1 MDAKKIFTGSLTGK
15 MGLNKGR
22 KYYMKK
28 SNFDTDLSN
37 ESIIKSLIKKR
48 LREIGKTKIFESSSD
63 EDRHGSDIKV
73 SSVEI
78 FHDTNI
84 YHIDLKSATNY
95 RKVVGNSSI
104 PTFAFE
110 LQFLNEKKE
119 VKDGWLYGDQ
129 YSLTD
134 YYLLSWVW
142 VETEEKTK
150 PWIELKESDIA
161 EIEYLIVPK
170 KAITDYLKKYEM
182 KKENYKNKINDFKKQ
197 IIEYY
202 HGKKEYAVCLK
213 MKNGKYKSAEL
224 SLSNP
229 KKYKNCVY
237 KTVHL
242 PKLFYSVNLPE
253 KPINVVIEK
262 TVLKDLG
269 IYSERFSIKND

>member
-1 MDAKKIFTGSLTGK
+1 
-15 MGLNKGR
+15 MGLIKGS

-28 SNFDTDLSN
+28 SNFDTDYSN

-48 LREIGKTKIFESSSD
+48 LCEINKTKVFESSSD

-182 KKENYKNKINDFKKQ
+182 EKENYKIKIRDFKIQ
-197 IIEYY
+197 IREYMN
-202 HGKKEYAVCLK
+202 GKKEYAVHLK
-213 MKNGKYKSAEL
+213 KQNGNYKSAEL

-229 KKYKNCVY
+229 QKYKNSIY
-237 KTVHL
+237 KTVYL
-242 PKLFYSVNLPE
+242 PKLFYSGSLPE
-253 KPINVVIEK
+253 KPINVIIEK
-262 TVLKDLG
+262 AKLKDLG